1 LWTNHGVSLGRYFT
15 PLDLD
20 DTALTFFVLVKAGKN
35 LSPDVFLEYELED
48 HFRCL
53 PYERDASPS
62 VHIHLLEALKTC
74 PSYEHFQRM
83 SDKAL
88 QFLGKTL
95 HSGIF
100 WFDKWQ
106 SSPYYTTAHGI
117 LALLALDSELVESA
131 IMWFIQTQRPD
142 GSWGYLTGTTEET
155 AYGLQ
160 ALTYCARCG
169 LSIPREAMKKAA
181 QYLIHS
187 AEREN
192 VHYLPLWIGKTLYSP
207 TWIVHSAVLSA
218 LAMYERL

>member
-1 LWTNHGVSLGRYFT
+1 ML
-15 PLDLD
+15 
-20 DTALTFFVLVKAGKN
+20 ALRTRCFAQRAY
-35 LSPDVFLEYELED
+35 SPPRRAEGL
-48 HFRCL
+48 R
-53 PYERDASPS
+53 
-62 VHIHLLEALKTC
+62 
-74 PSYEHFQRM
+74 PSYEHYQRM

-142 GSWGYLTGTTEET
+142 GSWGYLSGTTEET

-160 ALTYCARCG
+160 ALTYLCALRAFHP
-169 LSIPREAMKKAA
+169 PR
-181 QYLIHS
+181 S
-187 AEREN
+187 A
-192 VHYLPLWIGKTLYSP
+192 
-207 TWIVHSAVLSA
+207 
-218 LAMYERL
+218 